1 MVTVLPRSQAD
12 TEMQGPEESCGLMAA
27 DEDLD
32 KREVIQL

>member
-1 MVTVLPRSQAD
+1 MVTVLLRLQID
-12 TEMQGPEESCGLMAA
+12 TEMQGLEESCGLMPA